1 MNRHLMIIILWT
13 FLYSINTQGQT
24 ILEKINAIKSQG
36 DLYLYSEYTHPDGD
50 MAVENA
56 SKWLLNQVNDGQDG
70 PETLEG
76 LKPYVKNIK
85 MNRGNLIRA
94 FVYVKKT
101 DLPLLYGK
109 RQNVTKV
116 NNEENNLNAIFEQQ
130 SIPQTVPQS
139 APQPTQITFVP
150 DIFIQQIQQ
159 QKTFMNVYKFL
170 TSEKQ
175 QGRVLQFG
183 SLKDVEDYSSFDLI
197 LFDLNSQEIV
207 TVLSAV
213 TQGNKR
219 INQTN
224 GTVDYLENYPEDMVA
239 VIWYIK

>member
-1 MNRHLMIIILWT
+1 MKKSFITIIIGT
-13 FLYSINTQGQT
+13 VLYSVNMQGQT
-24 ILEKINAIKSQG
+24 ILEKINTIKSQG
-36 DLYLYSEYTHPDGD
+36 DVYLYSEFTHPDGD

-56 SKWLLNQVNDGQDG
+56 SKWLLNQVNDGQEG

-85 MNRGNLIRA
+85 MNRGSLIRA
-94 FVYVKKT
+94 FVYVKKSE
-101 DLPLLYGK
+101 LPLLYGK
-109 RQNVTKV
+109 RQNTAKV
-116 NNEENNLNAIFEQQ
+116 NNDGVVDIKNMDEL
-130 SIPQTVPQS
+130 
-139 APQPTQITFVP
+139 QPTLRPVPKAFVP

-170 TSEKQ
+170 ANEKL
-175 QGRVLQFG
+175 QGRILQFG
-183 SLKDVEDYSSFDLI
+183 PLKDVEDYSSFDLI
-197 LFDLNSQEIV
+197 LFDLKSQELV

-213 TQGNKR
+213 TQGSKR

-224 GTVDYLENYPEDMVA
+224 GNIDTLENYPEDMVA

>member
-1 MNRHLMIIILWT
+1 MTIILWT
-13 FLYSINTQGQT
+13 FLCSINTQGQT
-24 ILEKINAIKSQG
+24 ILEKINSIKSQG

-94 FVYVKKT
+94 FVYVKKSE
-101 DLPLLYGK
+101 LPLLYGK

-116 NNEENNLNAIFEQQ
+116 DNEDNNVNAIVEKQQ
-130 SIPQTVPQS
+130 SIPQAVPQS
-139 APQPTQITFVP
+139 APQTAPRTFVP

-170 TSEKQ
+170 ASEKQ
-175 QGRVLQFG
+175 QGRILQFG

-197 LFDLNSQEIV
+197 LFDLNSQEFL
-207 TVLSAV
+207 TALSGV
-213 TQGNKR
+213 TQDNKR